1 MVVMWT
7 PRRTD
12 RPAINL
18 RRFNTNKEDAVEPPV
33 PSAER
38 LVVLLRIHGTAI
50 IRCVL
55 VAVSPFSDMKIFG
68 ATGEKGGESQHSGW
82 ALHRMGPMG
91 LMGLMGRSH

>member
-1 MVVMWT
+1 MLVMWT
-7 PRRTD
+7 PRCTD

-18 RRFNTNKEDAVEPPV
+18 RRLNANKEDAVEPPV

-38 LVVLLRIHGTAI
+38 LVVLLRIHGTAT

-68 ATGEKGGESQHSGW
+68 AMGEKGGESQHSYW
-82 ALHRMGPMG
+82 AFHRMGPMKQTDP
-91 LMGLMGRSH
+91 

>member
-1 MVVMWT
+1 MLVMWT
-7 PRRTD
+7 PRCTD

-18 RRFNTNKEDAVEPPV
+18 GRFNANKENTVEPPV

-38 LVVLLRIHGTAI
+38 LVVLLRIHGTST

-68 ATGEKGGESQHSGW
+68 ATGEKGGESQHSCW
-82 ALHRMGPMG
+82 ALHRMG
-91 LMGLMGRSH
+91 LMRLMKPDP